1 MKIFY
6 NITQITSLCA
16 DHIQI
21 FNTSGVVFPRVV
33 NVRAG
38 SADTSHSALSFL
50 LQSLRNNGS
59 ALAEFH
65 KNFSI
70 NLRAKSGRT
79 RLDLS
84 IWILA
89 RYRREVGRE
98 ATLPPAARR
107 NACIVISFVQLTY
120 IFLCE
125 ILSKMDCHVSQSLI
139 EQDAY

>member
-1 MKIFY
+1 MRRNIRKNYQKTENTCVRMKIFC
-6 NITQITSLCA
+6 NTVQIKYLCSE
-16 DHIQI
+16 HIRI
-21 FNTSGVVFPRVV
+21 FNASGIVFQRVV
-33 NVRAG
+33 AVRAG

-59 ALAEFH
+59 ALVEFR

-98 ATLPPAARR
+98 ATLPPAAVRR
-107 NACIVISFVQLTY
+107 NACIVISLY
-120 IFLCE
+120 N
-125 ILSKMDCHVSQSLI
+125 
-139 EQDAY
+139 